1 MSHRSLMTRSLALS
15 LLTVML
21 SAVALGCSCETRPP
35 FELPDVGQ
43 RDSPIFIDGGP
54 GFSDSAFSRSDLM
67 ITRVVPDH
75 GSFIGGNT
83 AILRGTGFTDS
94 SQVYFGTHAVQPAD
108 HLLIDSRRL
117 QVIVPAGEVGIVDV
131 RVEVGDAMFT
141 LADAYTYDALAVDPT
156 SGSVSGGT
164 FVNIIGSNTDFA
176 EGDTVT
182 FGRSACTNVTVVSA
196 TRITCR
202 TPVAIPSTVDVT
214 VARTA
219 DGTSRTAV
227 GAYSYYETADPFGGG
242 LGGGPIN
249 GSINLTAINAFTGDP
264 VPDAFSIVGED
275 LMGEHQGLTNVTGQ
289 ITFSGPDLIG
299 TQTIHIA
306 KHCFERTSVISF
318 DAQDVTVFLVP
329 WMDPMCGMG
338 NPGGGGGRG
347 RNGAFVEG
355 ELIWRGPNEF
365 GPNPWSNIPEPRTGW
380 NRIAYVFTTRGGVNR
395 PNPAPE
401 TGGTNRV
408 FERLAPTSELGYPYR
423 IFARPAGLAVYAL
436 AGLENP
442 TLGQFIPYVMG
453 VGRNVLAGPG
463 ETVTGVNIVMDI
475 PLDHTIEATLGARPA
490 PATAGPDSFRL
501 EATLDLGGEGV
512 IVRAFD
518 QFNFDIIRRRDD
530 SRAFR
535 FVAEP
540 ALRGTLADG
549 RFRITAGWYTGQYD
563 QYPYTTLLQTGVTA
577 VDEVVALP
585 AFMGIPDTIAP
596 APGAALPA
604 DRILRWRTTEG
615 GLPPDFQVIYMV
627 GGDGNPAWR
636 MIVPGDVFEAPFPD
650 LSTIEG
656 IDDISPGTIFWAIE
670 TARVPGF
677 NFAEFRYT
685 YLNDQYQSHH
695 AFNQF
700 NASF

>member
-1 MSHRSLMTRSLALS
+1 MHIRSLRWLTSLA
-15 LLTVML
+15 
-21 SAVALGCSCETRPP
+21 ALQLAIALVGCNCDPRPP
-35 FELPDVGQ
+35 IEFPDAGMP
-43 RDSPIFIDGGP
+43 DSPISRDGGP
-54 GFSDSAFSRSDLM
+54 GFSDSSFSRSDLA

-75 GSFIGGNT
+75 GPFIGGNT
-83 AILRGTGFTDS
+83 AILRGTGFTDM

-117 QVIVPAGEVGIVDV
+117 QVTVPAGEVGSVEV

-141 LADAYTYDALAVDPT
+141 LPAAYTYDAISVDPT

-164 FVNIIGSNTDFA
+164 FVNIIGSGTAFA

-182 FGRSACTNVTVVSA
+182 FGRTPCTRVEVVSE

-202 TPVAIPSTVDVT
+202 TPTAIPSTVDVT
-214 VARTA
+214 VTHAADASTTTA
-219 DGTSRTAV
+219 I
-227 GAYSYYETADPFGGG
+227 GAFTYYETADPFSGG

-264 VPDAFSIVGED
+264 VPGAFAIVGED
-275 LMGEHQGLTNVTGQ
+275 LATENQGLTSVTGQ
-289 ITFSGPDLIG
+289 ITFSGPELIG
-299 TQTIHIA
+299 TQTIHVA
-306 KHCFERTSVISF
+306 KHCFERTSVIAF

-338 NPGGGGGRG
+338 NPGGGGRG
-347 RNGAFVEG
+347 RNGSFVEG

-365 GPNPWSNIPEPRTGW
+365 GPNPWANIPEPRTGW
-380 NRIAYVFTTRGGVNR
+380 NRIAYVFTTQSGVGR

-408 FERLAPTSELGYPYR
+408 LERIVPTSEKGYPYR

-442 TLGQFIPYVMG
+442 ALGQFIPYVMG

-463 ETVTGVNIVMDI
+463 ETVSNVDVIMDI
-475 PLDHTIEATLGARPA
+475 PLDHNIEATLGARPM
-490 PATAGPDSFRL
+490 PATGGPDTFRL

-518 QFNFDIIRRRDD
+518 RFNFDVIRRRDD
-530 SRAFR
+530 SRALR

-540 ALRGTLADG
+540 ALRGTLVDG

-563 QYPYTTLLQTGVTA
+563 QYPYTTLVQTGVTA

-585 AFMGIPDTIAP
+585 AFMGIPDTISP
-596 APGAALPA
+596 APGAPLPS
-604 DRILRWRTTEG
+604 DRMMRWRSTEG
-615 GLPPDFQVIYMV
+615 GLPPDFQMIYIV

-650 LSTIEG
+650 LSSIEG
-656 IDDISPGTIFWAIE
+656 VDDISPGTVFWAIE
-670 TARVPGF
+670 AARVPGF
-677 NFAEFRYT
+677 DFNEFRYT